1 MKKILLITHQKDNFS
16 IEKVSHHLNELGA
29 EVVRFNS
36 DLYPSEISVSQS
48 FSNKGIKTIIEID
61 NKEYVLDEFEAIWY
75 RRLFLGQ
82 ALDHSIPKAYRDPIL
97 EESRRVMYGVM
108 ETSDVFKLDDYRTV
122 RRTSDKHLQLKVA
135 LECGLSIPN
144 TVVTNSATELTQFY
158 NETPKGVISK
168 MQSSFAIYEDGKE
181 NVVFTNTL
189 KDEHMENLEGL
200 QISPMKFQEKIEKQL
215 ELRVTVVG
223 DEIFCYSIDSQAMD
237 GAQVDWR
244 KRGVALLDKWKTHSL
259 PKALEKQ
266 LLQLMDILGLNYGA
280 MDLILTPENK
290 YVFLEVNPVGEFFW
304 LDNLAE
310 GAISEA
316 IANLLMGNGKR
327 RIKNIPALELHE
339 S

>member
-16 IEKVSHHLNELGA
+16 IEKVSNYLNELGA

-36 DLYPSEISVSQS
+36 DLYPSAITVSQS
-48 FSNKGIKTIIEID
+48 FNNRGIKTIIEID
-61 NKEYVLDEFEAIWY
+61 NKEYLLNEFEAIWY

-82 ALDHSIPKAYRDPIL
+82 ALDPNIPKDYRNPIL
-97 EESRRVMYGVM
+97 EESRRVIYGIM
-108 ETSDVFKLDDYRTV
+108 ETTDVFKLDDYRTV
-122 RRTSDKHLQLKVA
+122 RRTSDKHLQLKTA

-144 TVVTNSATELTQFY
+144 TLVTNSANELTRFY
-158 NETPKGVISK
+158 NKIPTGIISK

-181 NVVFTNTL
+181 NVVFTNTV
-189 KDEHMENLEGL
+189 EPQHMINLEGL
-200 QISPMKFQEKIEKQL
+200 QISPMKFQEKIEKRL

-223 DEIFCYSIDSQAMD
+223 DEIFCFSIDSQAMD
-237 GAQVDWR
+237 GAQIDWR
-244 KRGVALLDKWKTHSL
+244 KKGGALLNKWKSHKL
-259 PKALEKQ
+259 PKGLEKQ

-280 MDLILTPENK
+280 MDLILTPENE

-304 LDNLAE
+304 LDNLAQ

-316 IANLLMGNGKR
+316 IAKLLMGNGKR
-327 RIKNIPALELHE
+327 RIKNVPKLKINE

>member
-16 IEKVSHHLNELGA
+16 IEKVSNYLNELGA

-36 DLYPSEISVSQS
+36 DLYPSAIAVSQS
-48 FSNKGIKTIIEID
+48 FSNSGIKTIIEID
-61 NKEYVLDEFEAIWY
+61 SKEYFLDEFEAIWY

-82 ALDHSIPKAYRDPIL
+82 ALDPNIPKDYRNPIL
-97 EESRRVMYGVM
+97 EESRRVIYGIM
-108 ETSDVFKLDDYRTV
+108 ETTDVFKLDDYRTV
-122 RRTSDKHLQLKVA
+122 RRTSDKHLQLKTA

-144 TVVTNSATELTQFY
+144 TLVTNSANELTQFY
-158 NETPKGVISK
+158 NKIPTGIISK

-189 KDEHMENLEGL
+189 EAKHMENLESL

-223 DEIFCYSIDSQAMD
+223 NKIFCFSIDSQAMD
-237 GAQVDWR
+237 GAQTDWR
-244 KRGVALLDKWKTHSL
+244 KRGNSLLNKWKSHTL
-259 PKALEKQ
+259 PKNLEKQ

-280 MDLILTPENK
+280 MDLILTPGNE

-316 IANLLMGNGKR
+316 IANLLIGKGKR
-327 RIKNIPALELHE
+327 RIKNIPKLELQE
-339 S
+339 C

>member
-48 FSNKGIKTIIEID
+48 FSDNGIETIIEID
-61 NKEYVLDEFEAIWY
+61 SKEYLLDEFEAIWY

-82 ALDHSIPKAYRDPIL
+82 ALDTTIPKAYRDPIL
-97 EESRRVMYGVM
+97 EESRRVIYGIM
-108 ETSDVFKLDDYRTV
+108 ETTDVFKLDDYRTV
-122 RRTSDKHLQLKVA
+122 RRTSDKHLQLKIA
-135 LECGLSIPN
+135 LACGLSIPN
-144 TVVTNSATELTQFY
+144 TLVTNSSNKLTQFY

-189 KDEHMENLEGL
+189 EPKHMEDLEGL

-223 DEIFCYSIDSQAMD
+223 DEIFCFSIDSQAMD
-237 GAQVDWR
+237 GAQTDWR
-244 KRGVALLDKWKTHSL
+244 KKGVALLDKWKSHSL
-259 PKALEKQ
+259 PKPLEKQ
-266 LLQLMDILGLNYGA
+266 LIQLMDVLGLNYGA

-304 LDNLAE
+304 LDNLAN
-310 GAISEA
+310 GSISKA

-327 RIKNIPALELHE
+327 RIKNIPALELE
-339 S
+339 ER